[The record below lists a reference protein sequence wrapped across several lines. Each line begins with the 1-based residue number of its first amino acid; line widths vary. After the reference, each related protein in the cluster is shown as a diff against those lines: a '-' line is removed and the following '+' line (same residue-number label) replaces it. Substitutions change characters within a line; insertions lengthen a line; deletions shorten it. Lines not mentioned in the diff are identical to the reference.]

1 MGSVELFIAHSRFE
15 KDIEDML
22 GHAPNLYW
30 KIMWR
35 AISPL
40 LIIALLIYYI
50 VNYIMG
56 GTPTYQAW
64 DKDRVSWISLF
75 SMHGCMCPRSSPLQ
89 PVLGR
94 SSHVCSW
101 LRPERVS

>member
-1 MGSVELFIAHSRFE
+1 
-15 KDIEDML
+15 ML
-22 GHAPNLYW
+22 GHTPNLYW

-40 LIIALLIYYI
+40 LLIGLLIFYI

-64 DKDRVSWISLF
+64 DKDRVSWILLF
-75 SMHGCMCPRSSPLQ
+75 SMHGCICPLSTSPAACFCKEFTHL
-89 PVLGR
+89 LMAA
-94 SSHVCSW
+94 S
-101 LRPERVS
+101 

>member
-1 MGSVELFIAHSRFE
+1 
-15 KDIEDML
+15 ML
-22 GHAPNLYW
+22 GHTPNLYW

-40 LIIALLIYYI
+40 LLIALLIYYI

-64 DKDRVSWISLF
+64 DKDRVSWILLF
-75 SMHGCMCPRSSPLQ
+75 SMHGCICPLSTTPAACDCKEFTHLLMAAS
-89 PVLGR
+89 
-94 SSHVCSW
+94 
-101 LRPERVS
+101 

>member
-1 MGSVELFIAHSRFE
+1 
-15 KDIEDML
+15 ML

-40 LIIALLIYYI
+40 LLIALLIYYI
-50 VNYIMG
+50 VNYVLG

-64 DKDRVSWISLF
+64 DKETVSWILLF
-75 SMHGCMCPRSSPLQ
+75 SVHTPASLQ
-89 PVLGR
+89 PVAVK
-94 SSHVCSW
+94 SSHISSDCTKNKVA
-101 LRPERVS
+101 P

>member
-1 MGSVELFIAHSRFE
+1 
-15 KDIEDML
+15 ML
-22 GHAPNLYW
+22 GHTPNLYW

-56 GTPTYQAW
+56 GAPTYQAW
-64 DKDRVSWISLF
+64 DKDRVSWILLL
-75 SMHGCMCPRSSPLQ
+75 SMHGCMCPLSTPLQ
-89 PVLGR
+89 PVLVE